1 MIQNLTVRHG
11 LQSDEW
17 MRFQKSLGKDVI
29 SGHGDGWQVNAVVE
43 GSNSK
48 MATGLKRLYAP
59 YGPFATS
66 KKAMDEALDFLK
78 KTAKNKGAAYVR
90 IEPTQYFSSEEMESL
105 GCVKVPRDFQP
116 GLTHVADL
124 TKKEED
130 LISVMDY
137 EMRRLNRQLDKRGFS
152 FETFYDVDNLN
163 DFLAMMQLTSKR
175 ANAVFREAD
184 YLKTLIKTLGP
195 TKHAGVLYA
204 LNQGKRLSGVLYFD
218 DQVGK
223 TRYYMYAGSLDEARK
238 VNGNAAALLHLFFD
252 AKNIGLERFDFFGVS
267 PVQDKNHR
275 WAGFSKFKR
284 DFGGVDIQFSG
295 TWELPV
301 NKARYKL
308 MSSLR
313 GLTKH

>member
-17 MRFQKSLGKDVI
+17 MLFQKSLGKNVI

-59 YGPFATS
+59 YGPFVTS
-66 KKAMDEALDFLK
+66 KKAMGEALDFLK

-90 IEPTQYFSSEEMESL
+90 IEPTQYFSSEEMESF
-105 GCVKVPRDFQP
+105 GCVKVPHDFQP

-124 TKKEED
+124 TKNEED

-152 FETFYDVDNLN
+152 FEAFYDVDNMN
-163 DFLAMMQLTSKR
+163 DFLAMMQLTSRR
-175 ANAVFREAD
+175 AQAVFREAD

-218 DQVGK
+218 DLVGK

-252 AKNIGLERFDFFGVS
+252 AKNIGMERFDFFGVS
-267 PVQDKNHR
+267 PAQDKNHR

-284 DFGGVDIQFSG
+284 DFGGVDVQFSG